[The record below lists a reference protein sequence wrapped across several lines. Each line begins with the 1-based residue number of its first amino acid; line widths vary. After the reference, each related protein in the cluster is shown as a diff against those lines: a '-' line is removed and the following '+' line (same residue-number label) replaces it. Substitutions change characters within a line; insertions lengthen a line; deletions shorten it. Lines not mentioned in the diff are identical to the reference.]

1 MAARP
6 KGPGMSRARKQR
18 ASEQE
23 ERLREAEG
31 AADTVSAQ
39 GVKVNRQL
47 RLVDRLLLGWRRV
60 HETNHLAQLFRD
72 EGRLG

>member
-1 MAARP
+1 MAART
-6 KGPGMSRARKQR
+6 KGPGMSRAKRQR
-18 ASEQE
+18 VTDQE

-31 AADTVSAQ
+31 AADTVNAQ
-39 GVKVNRQL
+39 GIRVNRQL

-60 HETNHLAQLFRD
+60 HDTNHLAQLFRD